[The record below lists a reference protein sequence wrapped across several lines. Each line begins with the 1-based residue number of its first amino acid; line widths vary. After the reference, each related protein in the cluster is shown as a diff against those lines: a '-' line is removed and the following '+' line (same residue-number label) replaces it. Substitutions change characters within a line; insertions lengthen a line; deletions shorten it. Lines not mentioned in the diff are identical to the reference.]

1 MHATTHLEEDSDGEL
16 DVYKPP
22 HLESHR
28 QILLRQ
34 EFRGEALLAGKKNTV
49 GLTSP
54 QFTGHKEYT
63 VAFGRAV
70 TGSRTSVVVVL
81 IRSV

>member
-1 MHATTHLEEDSDGEL
+1 MHTTTHLEEDSDGKL
-16 DVYKPP
+16 DVSTSHPT

-49 GLTSP
+49 G
-54 QFTGHKEYT
+54 
-63 VAFGRAV
+63 
-70 TGSRTSVVVVL
+70 
-81 IRSV
+81 